1 MIVNLLLDQTRTVDQ
16 MRAFVEGAD
25 LAEITHFDRDGAYA
39 LISQALERVLYPTL
53 GKADKGVVSCVSSR
67 RRGFSRAHID
77 RLVRQH
83 RRTGH
88 IRDHRKKPP
97 ARPFTR
103 RYTPADIALLAEVD
117 EAYGQLS
124 PAPPRRRSSGANE
137 SPQGLLEEGESSIR
151 ISFPITPQPS
161 QSYLA
166 TDVLEKAEKGF

>member
-1 MIVNLLLDQTRTVDQ
+1 

-25 LAEITHFDRDGAYA
+25 LAEIIHFDRDGAYA
-39 LISQALERVLYPTL
+39 LISRALERVLYPTL
-53 GKADKGVVSCVSSR
+53 GKADKGAVLR
-67 RRGFSRAHID
+67 FLEKATGFSRAQID

-117 EAYGQLS
+117 EAYPPPPSRPSTSFLQPPPSRHRRLLS
-124 PAPPRRRSSGANE
+124 N
-137 SPQGLLEEGESSIR
+137 
-151 ISFPITPQPS
+151 
-161 QSYLA
+161 
-166 TDVLEKAEKGF
+166 